1 MPADPLVP
9 TPGAGDRVEG
19 LPCAHVGR
27 HVEASLLLADDLLE
41 RAACTQRLARV
52 KVKVKVRV
60 RESLVGVGSELGEGQ
75 S

>member
-19 LPCAHVGR
+19 LARAHVGR
-27 HVEASLLLADDLLE
+27 HVEASLLLANDLLE
-41 RAACTQRLARV
+41 RTACTQRLARV
-52 KVKVKVRV
+52 KVKVRV
-60 RESLVGVGSELGEGQ
+60 RESLVGLGSELGEGQ